1 VARRKLS
8 AREEQRAVDLYLA
21 LRSLTEVAAAMGV
34 GRQTIRRVMQRRGEP
49 VARRGKRQY
58 RPRVTAAAHLYLLY
72 DQRIPLQRL
81 ARWAG
86 VSQQGLSA
94 AVAQVRRGER

>member
-1 VARRKLS
+1 
-8 AREEQRAVDLYLA
+8 
-21 LRSLTEVAAAMGV
+21 
-34 GRQTIRRVMQRRGEP
+34 
-49 VARRGKRQY
+49 
-58 RPRVTAAAHLYLLY
+58 VTAAAHLYLLY